1 MYQALYRKWRPQS
14 FDDVVGQNQ
23 VTDTLKSQ
31 IKNGRLSH
39 AYLFIGTRGTGK
51 TTCARILAKAVNCE
65 APENGNPCNRCKSC
79 RGIDEGSV
87 PDVVE
92 LDAASNN
99 GVDNVRALRDEAI
112 FSPAMAKKRVYII
125 DEVHMLSTAA
135 FNALLKILEEPP
147 EHLLFILA
155 TTELQKVPATILSRC
170 QRHSFRRIEPE
181 LLAQQ
186 ISYVAGQ
193 EGMTVAPEAAELLAR
208 LADGSMRD
216 GLSLLDQC
224 AGDGNLS
231 LDSVLSSMG
240 LAGNLRIEEL
250 LKAIS
255 SQDTESA
262 LYIFEG
268 LWNDGKAPAS
278 LLSELAALM
287 RDVLMLKVA
296 PRGGSGLIS
305 AGFTRQS
312 LEAFSTQL
320 RNDWLIFGVDTLQT
334 SLSSLRDG
342 RDPRTVAE
350 LCLIRLCEPE
360 LREGTEALQL
370 RVAKLEG
377 ALASGAATALP
388 REEKKLS
395 PMRDAASKPRMAA
408 RPQLEPKEEELPPF
422 DLEEPPV
429 VSKSDIPAGSS
440 SNFISD
446 PDIPSVQTPEAP
458 NAAPQETYTEPAPF
472 DDEAAPPET
481 AAETAFDEEEAQAP
495 MAEATEGDFWTGLL
509 TLLSRTMQPGQYSII
524 SSSLMATGERSGNS
538 LTVYAANPF
547 VKGQLE
553 QNTAMDAIRAA
564 AQELCG
570 CPIVVKISEKK
581 PEPSNGAGLDGL
593 SKFGIVQFE

>member
-14 FDDVVGQNQ
+14 FDDVVGQSQ

-31 IKNGRLSH
+31 MKNGRLSH

-181 LLAQQ
+181 LLAEQ
-186 ISYVAGQ
+186 ICYVAGQ
-193 EGMTVAPEAAELLAR
+193 EGMTIVPEAAELLAR

-224 AGDGNLS
+224 AGDGNIT

-240 LAGNLRIEEL
+240 LVGNLRIEEL
-250 LKAIS
+250 LNAIS

-262 LYIFEG
+262 LYVFEG
-268 LWNDGKAPAS
+268 LWNEGKAPAS
-278 LLSELAALM
+278 LLSELAALL

-305 AGFTRQS
+305 AGFARQS
-312 LEAFSTQL
+312 LEAFSSRL
-320 RNDWLIFGVDTLQT
+320 RNDWLLFSINTLQT
-334 SLSSLRDG
+334 YLSSLRDG

-350 LCLIRLCEPE
+350 LCLISLCEPE
-360 LREGTEALQL
+360 LREGAETLQL
-370 RVAKLEG
+370 RVARLED
-377 ALASGAATALP
+377 ALASGTANFPPYEQKRPSPGRETAA
-388 REEKKLS
+388 
-395 PMRDAASKPRMAA
+395 KPRAVA
-408 RPQLEPKEEELPPF
+408 RPEPESYADPPPF
-422 DLEEPPV
+422 DLDEPPV
-429 VSKSDIPAGSS
+429 VSQGDLSS
-440 SNFISD
+440 EFSVDFISD
-446 PDIPSVQTPEAP
+446 SDIASQQMPEVSAQTPRGAYE
-458 NAAPQETYTEPAPF
+458 EPTPF
-472 DDEAAPPET
+472 DDEAAPSEKT
-481 AAETAFDEEEAQAP
+481 EAAFDDREPQAP
-495 MAEATEGDFWTGLL
+495 AAKASEDDFWADLL
-509 TLLSRTMQPGQYSII
+509 TLLSKTMQPGQYSII
-524 SSSLMATGERSGNS
+524 GSSLMATGERSGNS

-553 QNTAMDAIRAA
+553 QNAAINAIRAA

-581 PEPSNGAGLDGL
+581 PEASGGAGLDGL

>member
-14 FDDVVGQNQ
+14 FDDVIGQNQ

-31 IKNGRLSH
+31 MKNGRLSH

-51 TTCARILAKAVNCE
+51 TTCARILAKSVNCE
-65 APENGNPCNRCKSC
+65 APENGNPCNRCKNC

-112 FSPAMAKKRVYII
+112 FSPAMVKKRVYII

-181 LLAQQ
+181 LLSEQ
-186 ISYVAGQ
+186 ICYVAGQ
-193 EGMTVAPEAAELLAR
+193 EGMTITPEAAELLAR

-224 AGDGNLS
+224 SGDGS
-231 LDSVLSSMG
+231 VTLDSVLSSMG
-240 LAGNLRIEEL
+240 LAGKLHIEKL
-250 LKAIS
+250 LSAIS
-255 SQDTESA
+255 SQDTENA

-268 LWNDGKAPAS
+268 LWNEGKAPAS

-305 AGFTRQS
+305 AGFARQS
-312 LEAFSTQL
+312 LEDFSRRL
-320 RNDWLIFGVDTLQT
+320 GIDWLIFGINTLQT
-334 SLSSLRDG
+334 YLSSLRDG
-342 RDPRTVAE
+342 REPRTVAE
-350 LCLIRLCEPE
+350 LCLISLCEPR
-360 LREGTEALQL
+360 LREDAEALQL
-370 RVAKLEG
+370 RVAKLED
-377 ALASGAATALP
+377 ALSSGTTIS
-388 REEKKLS
+388 S
-395 PMRDAASKPRMAA
+395 PHEDRMVFPPKDVASKPRPAA
-408 RPQLEPKEEELPPF
+408 RPQPEQKEDRPPF
-422 DLEEPPV
+422 DLEEAPIHSEQDSLSGISSDLISDSDNIPV
-429 VSKSDIPAGSS
+429 QEPEASVSTAPEVYPGPASFEAGS
-440 SNFISD
+440 
-446 PDIPSVQTPEAP
+446 PD
-458 NAAPQETYTEPAPF
+458 AAS
-472 DDEAAPPET
+472 
-481 AAETAFDEEEAQAP
+481 FDEGERQAV
-495 MAEATEGDFWTGLL
+495 AAGVYEGDFWTALLGLL
-509 TLLSRTMQPGQYSII
+509 SKTMQPGQYNII
-524 SSSLMATGERSGNS
+524 SNGSMVTGERAGNS
-538 LTVYAANPF
+538 LTIYVANSF
-547 VKGQLE
+547 AKGQLD
-553 QNTAMDAIRAA
+553 QNAAIDAIRTA
-564 AQELCG
+564 AQELCN
-570 CPIVVKISEKK
+570 CPIVVKLSEKK
-581 PEPSNGAGLDGL
+581 PELSGGTELDGL